1 MRFPLRRFMMLC
13 VLRDNTPARKFY
25 KALGEKPIEI
35 GTQTL
40 IEIANG
46 WKDLQRLAGS

>member
-1 MRFPLRRFMMLC
+1 MLW

-25 KALGEKPIEI
+25 ATLGEKPIEI

-40 IEIANG
+40 IEVAYG
-46 WKDLQRLAGS
+46 WKDLHRLAGS